1 MPVGSQR
8 QGLGEAGA
16 DPAGEG
22 IELSAGGAAQHE
34 PERHPP
40 AAAPEERIVRVH
52 GDQVQV
58 EVEHGLPGG
67 LVHAQVQQVSATS
80 LFD

>member
-1 MPVGSQR
+1 VSGER
-8 QGLGEAGA
+8 QGLEEAGA
-16 DPAGEG
+16 DPTGEG
-22 IELSAGGAAQHE
+22 IEPCAGGAALYE
-34 PERHPP
+34 PERHAP
-40 AAAPEERIVRVH
+40 AAAPEERIVRVR